1 MLHSVRSRILLLSVI
16 PLLALVFAAAILI
29 RDSYGD
35 FQSASATVTT
45 LNAAVAAGGLIHT
58 LQIERGTTAGYLQSH
73 GAKFADKLPTVRAD
87 SDARL
92 KDFISAAGVAREGH
106 LEDLD
111 KALSEARSKLDEMP
125 ALRGKVDGQGI
136 EVPDAIK
143 AYTATVRALM
153 GIISQ
158 SSQYTQDPRNLRNI
172 AAYLSLVR
180 GKEQSGQ
187 ERAMVTAAF
196 AANATTPDKFNA
208 ILERIHKGEAYFD
221 GFASFASP
229 NQLASLKSALESED
243 ARKVQ
248 EMRGTLITKATSGGF
263 DVAPEAWFAS
273 ITGKINGM
281 HKTEEELAKEISQSA
296 VDTASTK
303 RWQFT
308 AYSLGSLIT
317 VVLVAVLA
325 FWVVSSVVNTL
336 RAQVE
341 GTEEIIRSRDLT
353 QTVPVAGP
361 SEVVRAGEAFNHLI
375 GHFKDTI
382 RQLTQSSS
390 EISQA
395 AVTLNHTS
403 QVIKSDAASQ
413 ADATSHVA
421 AAVEQSSV
429 SISETAEHTENA
441 ARLVDSAK
449 ASTRNALAAMENTVS
464 HMKGVSTDIDQAA
477 TTIGSLKQS
486 SMKIGGIVQVI
497 RDIAD
502 QTNLLA
508 LNAAIEAARAG
519 EQGRGFA
526 VVADEVRKL
535 AERASSATQEIS
547 DVIQEMQLGVDKS
560 VESMASATRL
570 ARESMELV
578 TDTENSLE
586 RLESESDQVDQ
597 NVNQISVAIKEQDA
611 GIRQVAVNIE
621 QIAQMTEKT
630 DNAAALAADLA
641 ANMDRLS
648 AALNQVI
655 AQFRT

>member
-1 MLHSVRSRILLLSVI
+1 M
-16 PLLALVFAAAILI
+16 
-29 RDSYGD
+29 
-35 FQSASATVTT
+35 
-45 LNAAVAAGGLIHT
+45 
-58 LQIERGTTAGYLQSH
+58 
-73 GAKFADKLPTVRAD
+73 
-87 SDARL
+87 
-92 KDFISAAGVAREGH
+92 
-106 LEDLD
+106 
-111 KALSEARSKLDEMP
+111 
-125 ALRGKVDGQGI
+125 
-136 EVPDAIK
+136 
-143 AYTATVRALM
+143 
-153 GIISQ
+153 
-158 SSQYTQDPRNLRNI
+158 
-172 AAYLSLVR
+172 
-180 GKEQSGQ
+180 
-187 ERAMVTAAF
+187 
-196 AANATTPDKFNA
+196 
-208 ILERIHKGEAYFD
+208 
-221 GFASFASP
+221 
-229 NQLASLKSALESED
+229 
-243 ARKVQ
+243 
-248 EMRGTLITKATSGGF
+248 
-263 DVAPEAWFAS
+263 
-273 ITGKINGM
+273 
-281 HKTEEELAKEISQSA
+281 
-296 VDTASTK
+296 
-303 RWQFT
+303 
-308 AYSLGSLIT
+308 
-317 VVLVAVLA
+317 
-325 FWVVSSVVNTL
+325 
-336 RAQVE
+336 E

-395 AVTLNHTS
+395 AVTLNDTS